1 MQSYNLFLTECE
13 VWYNKVADKDMQYN
27 CKVLE
32 GQKFA

>member
-13 VWYNKVADKDMQYN
+13 VWYSKVADKDLQYN